1 MSKFKKKGDKG
12 SPAISTASLPDIV
25 FMLLFFFMVATVM
38 REQDLLVEM
47 EIPEANQIEKLEN
60 KSLVAYVNVG
70 RPSGQLAAVL
80 GDEHRVQLGD
90 DIQEVDQIA
99 NFVAEFRETVRE
111 RDGENAIGKITF
123 ALKVDNEAKMK
134 LISDI
139 KYKLREVNA
148 LKINYSTNIGSEAT
162 IE

>member
-1 MSKFKKKGDKG
+1 MSKFKKKGEKG

-47 EIPEANQIEKLEN
+47 QIPEANQIEKLEN
-60 KSLVAYVNVG
+60 KSLVAYINIG

-80 GDEHRVQLGD
+80 GDEHRIQLGD
-90 DIQEVDQIA
+90 DIQEVSQIRSY
-99 NFVAEFRETVRE
+99 VEEFRSAVSS
-111 RDGENAIGKITF
+111 RDGEGAVSKITY
-123 ALKVDNEAKMK
+123 ALKVDIEAKMK
-134 LISDI
+134 LITDV
-139 KYKLREVNA
+139 KMKLRESNA
-148 LKINYSTNIGSEAT
+148 LKINYSTNIGKEAT